1 MANHIPYQLLSHAL
15 LGKLLPIK
23 AIVSCFTFRISH
35 LHLSSVKISI
45 NLAIHFEINHRS

>member
-1 MANHIPYQLLSHAL
+1 MANHIPYQLLSHVF
-15 LGKLLPIK
+15 LGKLLPFK
-23 AIVSCFTFRISH
+23 ATVSFFTFRISH